1 MNPPR
6 YSIVITAHNQSRFAV
21 EAVESALRCA
31 AGRAEIIVVDD
42 ASTDETA
49 EVLRGYGEQIQFVP
63 LTINLGASG
72 ARNAGAA
79 RANGDYVL
87 FLDGD
92 DVLLPWA
99 LDVYDRVID
108 AKKPKI
114 ILSKMAWFD
123 EKVALPTA
131 EQWPAQ
137 IQIAQYAH
145 LVEKDRNYQP
155 GASAIVIERTALREV
170 DGWSAGHNTVEDID
184 LMLKLGTTGLTVQ
197 VLSPETKGYRVH
209 GANVRHRVPAMTAGL
224 FRVMDNE
231 NAGEYPGG
239 AAFRF
244 GRYVVIGAPVR
255 FWVKQASRAK
265 MYGLA
270 GKILWRG
277 WRMLGA
283 ATARKVYGLVGR
295 ISAVETLTLESGAAK
310 GRGVRKDLAAGNL
323 DKS

>member
-1 MNPPR
+1 MTPPR

-31 AGRAEIIVVDD
+31 GGRAEIIVVDD
-42 ASTDETA
+42 ASSDDTP
-49 EVLRGYGEQIQFVP
+49 EVLRKYGERIQFVP
-63 LTINLGASG
+63 LKTNLGASG

-79 RANGDYVL
+79 RATGPYVL

-99 LDVYDRVID
+99 LDVYDCIIE
-108 AKKPKI
+108 AKGPKI

-123 EKVALPTA
+123 EEVALPGM
-131 EQWPAQ
+131 EQWPRQ
-137 IQIAQYAH
+137 ILIAEYEH

-155 GASAIVIERTALREV
+155 GASAIVIERDALRMV
-170 DGWSAGHNTVEDID
+170 DGWSAGHNMVEDID

-209 GANVRHRVPAMTAGL
+209 RANVRHRVPVMTAGL
-224 FRVMDNE
+224 FRVMDKE
-231 NAGEYPGG
+231 KAGQYPGG
-239 AAFRF
+239 AEFRF
-244 GRYVVIGAPVR
+244 DRYVIIGAPVR

-270 GKILWRG
+270 GKVLWRG

-283 ATARKVYGLVGR
+283 ATVRKIYGAVGR
-295 ISAVETLTLESGAAK
+295 KSAVQTLPLKSAA
-310 GRGVRKDLAAGNL
+310 GTAGTARKDLSADSLA
-323 DKS
+323 KS